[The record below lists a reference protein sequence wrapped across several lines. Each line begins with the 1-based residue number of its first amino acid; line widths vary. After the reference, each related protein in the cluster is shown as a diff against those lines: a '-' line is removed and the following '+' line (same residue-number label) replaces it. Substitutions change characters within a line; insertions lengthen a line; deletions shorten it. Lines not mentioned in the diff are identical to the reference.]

1 MPKFPEARV
10 FVTPPPNRTDLTA
23 EPPAPGRHRGGVVGV
38 PCWVSLMARD
48 LGAALDF
55 YGAVFGWS
63 FRSG

>member
-1 MPKFPEARV
+1 M
-10 FVTPPPNRTDLTA
+10 TPPSTDSTA
-23 EPPAPGRHRGGVVGV
+23 RLRSGEAVFGV